1 MRKFFKILLFIA
13 LIPIAVSASG
23 RMAVNTIAE
32 TVLNQLA
39 NTETLSYYSDE
50 YNTFSGNESFRENN
64 PLDSIQSTTLNV
76 TRYGV
81 VGDGKTDNTSVLDK
95 LILVARKKGSN
106 LYFPDGT
113 YLYNKENMNA
123 SKVRFIGQSKEG
135 TIIKESKLR
144 NHNLDGADNIT
155 FQDFVIT
162 DKDVSLSRVF
172 RNCKFELN
180 LPVQDS
186 YVLFDSGKYTFEAD
200 VEIINCD
207 FVFPRI
213 WVGLYI
219 RKYNSA
225 LIRNCTFNGDA
236 WHNIRIDEPSNVDAK
251 VIITGNTV
259 TGGTTGIFIAPSQ
272 NIPMKGG
279 LIEGNKL
286 FSQKE
291 ESIAMDGFGNDPKM
305 IPVIA
310 NGPIAKATNDAN
322 GRVLISMDK
331 MYYNDGVPSPV
342 SLRKDWTSF
351 YFSFGE
357 GSGLEG
363 NLVKIK
369 DFNTVANTITLDT
382 VMPASRIMPGGDAG
396 VQSGFFYWTIRG
408 NSVTGTWGANKTY
421 GTAISVYLNVFG
433 ILVENN
439 TVTHCAHG
447 INVSGGLM
455 LGHYRTLAYNNVIR
469 NNSFIDCDRYAEG
482 EPSEEVGVIRF
493 VSYGGAAGPIQYNN
507 KFENNTVNGGR
518 IFIERQ
524 INMIYEGNT
533 LSNDVIVKVFDS
545 K

>member
-1 MRKFFKILLFIA
+1 VRKFFKTLLFIV
-13 LIPIAVSASG
+13 LIPIVLSVSG
-23 RMAVNTIAE
+23 RKAFNTNAE

-39 NTETLSYYSDE
+39 KTETLANSWDE
-50 YNTFSGNESFRENN
+50 NNTFSGNESFRENKPSN
-64 PLDSIQSTTLNV
+64 SIQSATLNV
-76 TRYGV
+76 TMYGV
-81 VGDGKTDNTSVLDK
+81 VGDGRTDNTSALDK
-95 LILVARKKGSN
+95 LILLARKKKTS

-135 TIIKESKLR
+135 TIIKDSVLR
-144 NHNLDGADNIT
+144 NHSLDGADNIT
-155 FQDFVIT
+155 FQDFVISDNNT
-162 DKDVSLSRVF
+162 SLSRVF
-172 RNCKFELN
+172 RNCKFGLS

-186 YVLFDSGKYTFEAD
+186 YVLFDSGKYTFKAD

-219 RKYNSA
+219 RKYNSV
-225 LIRNCTFNGDA
+225 LISNCTFNGDA
-236 WHNIRIDEPSNVDAK
+236 WHNIRLDEPSNVDAK
-251 VIITGNTV
+251 VNITGNTV

-305 IPVIA
+305 IPVLA
-310 NGPIAKATNDAN
+310 NGPIANATNDAN

-331 MYYNDGVPSPV
+331 MYYNKGVPAPV
-342 SLRKDWTSF
+342 SLRKDWTNF

-363 NLVKIK
+363 MLVKIK
-369 DFNTVANTITLDT
+369 DFNTGANTLTLDT
-382 VMPASRIMPGGDAG
+382 IMPACKIILGGDAG
-396 VQSGFFYWTIRG
+396 VQSGFFNWTIRG

-439 TVTHCAHG
+439 TVTNCAHG
-447 INVSGGLM
+447 INLAGGLM
-455 LGHYRTLAYNNVIR
+455 LDHYRTLAYNNVIR
-469 NNSFIDCDRYAEG
+469 NNSFIDCDKYAEG
-482 EPSEEVGVIRF
+482 EPSEEVGVVRF
-493 VSYGGAAGPIQYNN
+493 VSYGGAAGPVQYNN
-507 KFENNTVNGGR
+507 KFENNAVKGGR
-518 IFIERQ
+518 IFVERQ
-524 INMIYEGNT
+524 MNMVNHGNT
-533 LSNDVIVKVFDS
+533 LSDDVIVKVSDS